1 MDSNLFNSPESE
13 SSQKSAPV
21 SLKELFKRPGGTFA
35 KITAGGVLLGLG
47 YLFVK
52 ALPFLVAA
60 AANTLILIV
69 EIVAIVA
76 ILAVLLNKNFWK
88 WISLF
93 WLNLNRKIVGM
104 FVKIDP
110 ISILENSIRKMKD
123 KLNTVNE
130 NVDKLRTIL
139 VSMKQ
144 KLESYQE
151 QQEANIR
158 KLKKRKEQLANSDS
172 LTPNEKLKVQMS
184 ISNLSN
190 DIAQLDSIIESQKK
204 RIETS
209 TRYQEVMERLQTI
222 AEAKVERSSL
232 ELKRTKDAYESA
244 KEQRSALKTIS
255 SIIKGDSQT
264 LEEEMAIEHI
274 TNTINSSV
282 AEMEGF
288 INDSDGILENYNLE
302 SAVNEDKVEDI
313 LRKYGQEDSFS
324 SFNEDAKIDSS
335 SFGTMKEKE
344 AVKVERNKWC

>member
-1 MDSNLFNSPESE
+1 MDSNLFGSNNTGDQNST
-13 SSQKSAPV
+13 PV
-21 SLKELFKRPGGTFA
+21 SLKEMFKRPGGTFA
-35 KITAGGVLLGLG
+35 KITAVGAALGLG
-47 YLFVK
+47 YLFTK

-60 AANTLILIV
+60 AANTLVLIL
-69 EIVAIVA
+69 EIVAIVG
-76 ILAVLLNKNFWK
+76 ILAVLFNKNTWK

-93 WLNLNRKIVGM
+93 WLHINRKIVGM

-123 KLNTVNE
+123 KLSTVHE
-130 NVDKLRTIL
+130 NVTKLRTIL
-139 VSMKQ
+139 VSMNS
-144 KLESYQE
+144 KLDSYQS
-151 QQEANIR
+151 QQEDNIR
-158 KLKKRKEQLANSDS
+158 KLKKRKEQLGGASN
-172 LTPNEKLKVQMS
+172 LTSNEKLKIQMS

-190 DIAQLDSIIESQKK
+190 DIAQLDGIIESQKK

-209 TRYQEVMERLQTI
+209 KKYQEVMERLETI

-255 SIIKGDSQT
+255 SIMRGDSQS

-288 INDSDGILENYNLE
+288 INDSDGVLENYNLE
-302 SAVNEDKVEDI
+302 SAVNEDRVEEI
-313 LRKYGQEDSFS
+313 LKKYGQKDSFS
-324 SFNEDAKIDSS
+324 SFSEESKIDNS
-335 SFGTMKEKE
+335 SFGTVKEKE
-344 AVKVERNKWC
+344 KVEMNKWC

>member
-1 MDSNLFNSPESE
+1 MDSNLFGSNNTGDQNST
-13 SSQKSAPV
+13 PV
-21 SLKELFKRPGGTFA
+21 SLKEMFKRPGGTFA
-35 KITAGGVLLGLG
+35 KITAVGAALGLG
-47 YLFVK
+47 YLFTK

-60 AANTLILIV
+60 AANTLVLIL
-69 EIVAIVA
+69 EIVAIVG
-76 ILAVLLNKNFWK
+76 ILAVLFNKNTWK

-93 WLNLNRKIVGM
+93 WLHINRKIVGM

-123 KLNTVNE
+123 KLSTVHE
-130 NVDKLRTIL
+130 NVTKLRTIL
-139 VSMKQ
+139 VSMNS
-144 KLESYQE
+144 KLDSYQS
-151 QQEANIR
+151 QQEDNIR
-158 KLKKRKEQLANSDS
+158 KLKKRKEQLAGASN
-172 LTPNEKLKVQMS
+172 LTSNEKLKIQMS

-190 DIAQLDSIIESQKK
+190 DIAQLDGIIESQKK

-209 TRYQEVMERLQTI
+209 KRYQEVMERLETI

-255 SIIKGDSQT
+255 SIMRGDSQS

-288 INDSDGILENYNLE
+288 INDSDGVLENYNLE
-302 SAVNEDKVEDI
+302 SAVNEDRVEEI
-313 LRKYGQEDSFS
+313 LKKYGQKDSFS
-324 SFNEDAKIDSS
+324 SFSEESKIDNS
-335 SFGTMKEKE
+335 SFGTVKEKE
-344 AVKVERNKWC
+344 KVEVNKWC

>member
-1 MDSNLFNSPESE
+1 MDSNLFGSNNTGDQNST
-13 SSQKSAPV
+13 PV
-21 SLKELFKRPGGTFA
+21 SLKEMFKRPGGTFA
-35 KITAGGVLLGLG
+35 KITAVGAALGLG
-47 YLFVK
+47 YLFTK

-60 AANTLILIV
+60 AANTLVLIL
-69 EIVAIVA
+69 EIVAIVG
-76 ILAVLLNKNFWK
+76 ILAVLFNKNTWK

-93 WLNLNRKIVGM
+93 WLHINRKIVGM

-123 KLNTVNE
+123 KLSTVHE
-130 NVDKLRTIL
+130 NVTKLRTIL
-139 VSMKQ
+139 VSMNS
-144 KLESYQE
+144 KLDSYQS
-151 QQEANIR
+151 QQEDNIR
-158 KLKKRKEQLANSDS
+158 KLKKRKEQLAGASN
-172 LTPNEKLKVQMS
+172 LTPNEKLKIQMS

-190 DIAQLDSIIESQKK
+190 DIAQLDGIIESQKK

-209 TRYQEVMERLQTI
+209 KRYQEVMERLETI

-255 SIIKGDSQT
+255 SIMRGDSQS

-288 INDSDGILENYNLE
+288 INDSDGVLENYNLE
-302 SAVNEDKVEDI
+302 SAVNEDRVEEI
-313 LRKYGQEDSFS
+313 LKKYGQKDSFS
-324 SFNEDAKIDSS
+324 SFSEESKIDNS
-335 SFGTMKEKE
+335 SFGTVKEKE
-344 AVKVERNKWC
+344 KVEVNKWC

>member
-1 MDSNLFNSPESE
+1 MDSNLFGSNNTGDQNST
-13 SSQKSAPV
+13 PV
-21 SLKELFKRPGGTFA
+21 SLKEMFKRPGGTFA
-35 KITAGGVLLGLG
+35 KITAVGAALGLG
-47 YLFVK
+47 YLFTK

-60 AANTLILIV
+60 AANTLVLIL
-69 EIVAIVA
+69 EIVAIVG
-76 ILAVLLNKNFWK
+76 ILAVLFNKNTWK

-93 WLNLNRKIVGM
+93 WLHINRKIVGM

-123 KLNTVNE
+123 KLNTVHE
-130 NVDKLRTIL
+130 NVTKLRTIL
-139 VSMKQ
+139 VSMNS
-144 KLESYQE
+144 KLDSYQS
-151 QQEANIR
+151 QQEDNIR
-158 KLKKRKEQLANSDS
+158 KLKKRKEQLAGASN
-172 LTPNEKLKVQMS
+172 LTSNEKLKIQMS

-190 DIAQLDSIIESQKK
+190 DIAQLDGIIESQKK

-209 TRYQEVMERLQTI
+209 KKYQEVMERLETI

-255 SIIKGDSQT
+255 SIMRGDSQS

-288 INDSDGILENYNLE
+288 INDSDGVLENYNLE
-302 SAVNEDKVEDI
+302 SAVNEDRVEEI
-313 LRKYGQEDSFS
+313 LKKYGQKDSFS
-324 SFNEDAKIDSS
+324 SFSEESKIDNS
-335 SFGTMKEKE
+335 SFGTVKEKE
-344 AVKVERNKWC
+344 KVEMNKWC

>member
-1 MDSNLFNSPESE
+1 MDSNLFGSNNTGD
-13 SSQKSAPV
+13 QNSAPV
-21 SLKELFKRPGGTFA
+21 SLKEMFKRPGGTFA
-35 KITAGGVLLGLG
+35 KITAVGAALGLG
-47 YLFVK
+47 YLFTK

-60 AANTLILIV
+60 AANTLVLIL
-69 EIVAIVA
+69 EIVAIVG
-76 ILAVLLNKNFWK
+76 ILAVLFNKNTWK

-93 WLNLNRKIVGM
+93 WLHINRKIVGM

-110 ISILENSIRKMKD
+110 ISILENSIHKMKD
-123 KLNTVNE
+123 KLNTVHE
-130 NVDKLRTIL
+130 NVTKLRTIL
-139 VSMKQ
+139 VSMNS
-144 KLESYQE
+144 KLDSYQS
-151 QQEANIR
+151 QQEDNIR
-158 KLKKRKEQLANSDS
+158 KLKKRKEQLAGSSN
-172 LTPNEKLKVQMS
+172 LTSNEKLKIQMS

-209 TRYQEVMERLQTI
+209 KKYQEVMERLETI

-255 SIIKGDSQT
+255 SIMRGDSQS

-288 INDSDGILENYNLE
+288 INDSDGVLENYNLE
-302 SAVNEDKVEDI
+302 SAVNEDRVEEI
-313 LRKYGQEDSFS
+313 LKKYGQKDSFS
-324 SFNEDAKIDSS
+324 SFSEESKIDNS
-335 SFGTMKEKE
+335 SFGTVKEKE
-344 AVKVERNKWC
+344 KVEVNKWC

>member
-1 MDSNLFNSPESE
+1 MDSNLFGSNNTGDQNST
-13 SSQKSAPV
+13 PV
-21 SLKELFKRPGGTFA
+21 SLKEMFKRPGGTFA
-35 KITAGGVLLGLG
+35 KITAVGAALGLG
-47 YLFVK
+47 YLFTK

-60 AANTLILIV
+60 AANTLVLIL
-69 EIVAIVA
+69 EIVAIVG
-76 ILAVLLNKNFWK
+76 ILAVLFNKNTWK

-93 WLNLNRKIVGM
+93 WLHINRKIVGM

-123 KLNTVNE
+123 KLSTVHE
-130 NVDKLRTIL
+130 NVTKLRTIL
-139 VSMKQ
+139 VSMNS
-144 KLESYQE
+144 KLDSYQS
-151 QQEANIR
+151 QQEDNIR
-158 KLKKRKEQLANSDS
+158 KLKKRKEQLAGASN
-172 LTPNEKLKVQMS
+172 LTSNEKLKIQMS

-209 TRYQEVMERLQTI
+209 KRYQEVMERLETI

-255 SIIKGDSQT
+255 SIMRGDSQS

-288 INDSDGILENYNLE
+288 INDSDGVLENYNLE
-302 SAVNEDKVEDI
+302 SAVNEDRVEEI
-313 LRKYGQEDSFS
+313 LKKYGQKDSFS
-324 SFNEDAKIDSS
+324 SFSEESKIDNS
-335 SFGTMKEKE
+335 SFGTVKEKE
-344 AVKVERNKWC
+344 KVEVNKWC

>member
-1 MDSNLFNSPESE
+1 MDSNLFGSNNTGDQNST
-13 SSQKSAPV
+13 PV
-21 SLKELFKRPGGTFA
+21 SLKEMFKRPGGTFA
-35 KITAGGVLLGLG
+35 KITAVGAARGLG
-47 YLFVK
+47 YLFTK

-60 AANTLILIV
+60 AANTLVLIL
-69 EIVAIVA
+69 EIVAIVG
-76 ILAVLLNKNFWK
+76 ILAVLFNKNTWK

-93 WLNLNRKIVGM
+93 WLHINRKIVGM

-123 KLNTVNE
+123 KLSTVHE
-130 NVDKLRTIL
+130 NVTKLRTIL
-139 VSMKQ
+139 VSMNS
-144 KLESYQE
+144 KLDSYQS
-151 QQEANIR
+151 QQEDNIR
-158 KLKKRKEQLANSDS
+158 KLKKRKEQLAGASN
-172 LTPNEKLKVQMS
+172 LTSNEKLKIQMS

-190 DIAQLDSIIESQKK
+190 DIAQLDGIIESQKK

-209 TRYQEVMERLQTI
+209 KKYQEVMERLETI

-255 SIIKGDSQT
+255 SIMRGDSQS

-288 INDSDGILENYNLE
+288 INDSDGVLENYNLE
-302 SAVNEDKVEDI
+302 SAVNEDRVEEI
-313 LRKYGQEDSFS
+313 LKKYGQKDSFS
-324 SFNEDAKIDSS
+324 SFSEESKIDNS
-335 SFGTMKEKE
+335 SFGTVKEKE
-344 AVKVERNKWC
+344 KVEMNK

>member
-1 MDSNLFNSPESE
+1 MDSNLFGSNNTGD
-13 SSQKSAPV
+13 QNSAPV
-21 SLKELFKRPGGTFA
+21 SLKEMFKRPGGTFA
-35 KITAGGVLLGLG
+35 KITAVGAALGLG
-47 YLFVK
+47 YLFTK

-60 AANTLILIV
+60 AANTLVLIL
-69 EIVAIVA
+69 EIVAIVG
-76 ILAVLLNKNFWK
+76 ILAVLFNKNTWK

-93 WLNLNRKIVGM
+93 WLHINRKIVGM

-123 KLNTVNE
+123 KLSTVHE
-130 NVDKLRTIL
+130 NVTKLRTIL
-139 VSMKQ
+139 VSMNS
-144 KLESYQE
+144 KLDSYKS
-151 QQEANIR
+151 QQDDNIR
-158 KLKKRKEQLANSDS
+158 KLKKRKEQLAGASN
-172 LTPNEKLKVQMS
+172 LTSNEKLKIQMS

-190 DIAQLDSIIESQKK
+190 DIAQLDGIIESQKK

-209 TRYQEVMERLQTI
+209 KKYQEVMERLETI

-255 SIIKGDSQT
+255 SIMRGDSQS

-288 INDSDGILENYNLE
+288 INDSDGVLENYNLE
-302 SAVNEDKVEDI
+302 SAVNEDRVEEI
-313 LRKYGQEDSFS
+313 LKKYGQKDSFS
-324 SFNEDAKIDSS
+324 SFSEESKIDNS
-335 SFGTMKEKE
+335 SFGTVKEKE
-344 AVKVERNKWC
+344 KVEMNKWC